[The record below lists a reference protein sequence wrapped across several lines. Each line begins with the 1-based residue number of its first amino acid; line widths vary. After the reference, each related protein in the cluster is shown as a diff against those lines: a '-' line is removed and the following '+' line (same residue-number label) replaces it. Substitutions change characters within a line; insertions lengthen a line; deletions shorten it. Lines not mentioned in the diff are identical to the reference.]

1 MVSLLPI
8 DLGFDPRVHRDM
20 VVSIDVEEARRDGV
34 RYLDAEGIERTLAPG
49 TDAGEMGR
57 RLRAAGYRIAWDWPL
72 PDGWSG
78 RVVTLRSGEPVLE
91 LIDPNDGLPDSPKTR
106 YQYLAAASGLVFR
119 RRLPPAEHGDTWA
132 GETEPPAWED
142 VDLSALTRPHAVLAF
157 ADAVSG
163 RITGG
168 VR

>member
-1 MVSLLPI
+1 MCVSLDI
-8 DLGFDPRVHRDM
+8 
-20 VVSIDVEEARRDGV
+20 EEARRDGV
-34 RYLDAEGIERTLAPG
+34 RYLDAEGIERTLPAG

-57 RLRAAGYRIAWDWPL
+57 RLTAAGYRLMWDWPL
-72 PDGWSG
+72 PEGWIG
-78 RVVTLRSGEPVLE
+78 RVATLRSGEPVLE
-91 LIDPNDGLPDSPKTR
+91 LLDPNDGAPGGAKTR
-106 YQYLAAASGLVFR
+106 YQYLAAAPGLVLR
-119 RRLPPAEHGDTWA
+119 RRLPPEEHGDVWA

-157 ADAVSG
+157 AEAVSV

>member
-1 MVSLLPI
+1 
-8 DLGFDPRVHRDM
+8 
-20 VVSIDVEEARRDGV
+20 
-34 RYLDAEGIERTLAPG
+34 
-49 TDAGEMGR
+49 MGR

-91 LIDPNDGLPDSPKTR
+91 LLDPNDGLPDSPKTR

-119 RRLPPAEHGDTWA
+119 RRLPPAEYG
-132 GETEPPAWED
+132 GEVSEWED

-163 RITGG
+163 RMSGG